1 MFLIR
6 VYAQEGLVESM
17 GRLILEAFKQNTMVT
32 TSHIMRLIIS
42 GYFQFDAL
50 DRLAGFIRRAEYLG
64 WRLCQSLYHCKMVM
78 YGQQNLMEEMH
89 AVLDE
94 MEVFISL
101 IAQRK
106 LLLSCSRHIGRRGRG
121 LRQSQYLE

>member
-1 MFLIR
+1 VFLIR

-17 GRLILEAFKQNTMVT
+17 DRLILEAFKQNTMVT

-42 GYFQFDAL
+42 GCFQFDAL

-64 WRLCQSLYHCKMVM
+64 WRLCRSLYHCKMVM
-78 YGQQNLMEEMH
+78 YGQQNRLEEMH

-94 MEVFISL
+94 MEVYKFDRTKKSFVIMFK
-101 IAQRK
+101 A
-106 LLLSCSRHIGRRGRG
+106 
-121 LRQSQYLE
+121 Y